1 MEGICGRMCDAC
13 TWKEQLDCPGCQD
26 GPGRRFSGGCPIADC
41 CREKGHTACV
51 TCTFSTGCALRRRD
65 MPQNR
70 LWAVEAER
78 ERRARLD
85 RNAPVLAKWLWLLF
99 WLVTPSVFSNILTM
113 DTVAGAFPT
122 AGVVGNVLAFLISLA
137 YGVLLWQLREAA
149 GRYRTAALCYLA
161 GGIISGVLLLP
172 AIPEGNWL
180 WWLLS
185 LPVMVLELCAA
196 YQEFYAH
203 AEVLEELDPEL
214 AGKWRLLWKWWI
226 GLLLGMHLPGID
238 FGNSGSSGDTG
249 GRHRPVGGGDREA
262 GLSLPDSKAV
272 PGISAGGTAE
282 GGSMRLLF
290 RQRLFSWFDS
300 YDIYDEAGNTV
311 YTVEG
316 KLAWGHC
323 LHILNAA
330 GDHIGTVREQ
340 VLTFLPKFELY
351 VQDQYVGC
359 IQKEFTFFTP
369 KFDIDCNGWRVE
381 GDFLEWD
388 YRVTEACG
396 AQVASIHKELLHW
409 TDTYVI
415 DVADP
420 GSALC
425 VLMLV
430 LAIDAE
436 KCSRN

>member
-1 MEGICGRMCDAC
+1 
-13 TWKEQLDCPGCQD
+13 
-26 GPGRRFSGGCPIADC
+26 
-41 CREKGHTACV
+41 
-51 TCTFSTGCALRRRD
+51 
-65 MPQNR
+65 
-70 LWAVEAER
+70 
-78 ERRARLD
+78 
-85 RNAPVLAKWLWLLF
+85 
-99 WLVTPSVFSNILTM
+99 
-113 DTVAGAFPT
+113 
-122 AGVVGNVLAFLISLA
+122 
-137 YGVLLWQLREAA
+137 
-149 GRYRTAALCYLA
+149 
-161 GGIISGVLLLP
+161 
-172 AIPEGNWL
+172 
-180 WWLLS
+180 
-185 LPVMVLELCAA
+185 
-196 YQEFYAH
+196 
-203 AEVLEELDPEL
+203 
-214 AGKWRLLWKWWI
+214 
-226 GLLLGMHLPGID
+226 
-238 FGNSGSSGDTG
+238 
-249 GRHRPVGGGDREA
+249 
-262 GLSLPDSKAV
+262 
-272 PGISAGGTAE
+272 
-282 GGSMRLLF
+282 MRLLLK
-290 RQRLFSWFDS
+290 QRLFSWFDS

-396 AQVASIHKELLHW
+396 APVASIHKELLHW

-430 LAIDAE
+430 CFAGCTSGQGATTTTAAPETTTQAETTTAAETTAAAADATTAAE
-436 KCSRN
+436 AGDGVWANATYTEDTELGEGAVTVKVEVKAEDKSVTFTLHTDKTILGDALLEHSLVAGDESEYGLYVKVVNGMTADFDVDQAYWAFYKDGEMMNTGVDGATIADGEHYELVYTK